1 MRRSARKLA
10 TRVLKPRV
18 TLREA
23 KVVEE
28 AVEAV
33 VAAEV
38 EQVAETRGNVLLGMV
53 TRKAPTLASLI

>member
-1 MRRSARKLA
+1 
-10 TRVLKPRV
+10 VLKPRV

-53 TRKAPTLASLI
+53 TQKAPTLASLI